1 MNAGMDHLIV
11 RSVTVVGNVEEVRG
25 KAREAV
31 GLADWIGVMIPAQRQ
46 RDLQIGTDAPFV
58 LAVKANSIYC
68 DGLRGTVR
76 EVLYIADS
84 FSVVEARQI
93 LSLAIPDGAN
103 ARRVIR
109 HVIAMKVNSNLQR
122 VITFE

>member
-1 MNAGMDHLIV
+1 
-11 RSVTVVGNVEEVRG
+11 
-25 KAREAV
+25 
-31 GLADWIGVMIPAQRQ
+31 MIPAQRQ

-93 LSLAIPDGAN
+93 LSLAIPDRAN
-103 ARRVIR
+103 ARPGR
-109 HVIAMKVNSNLQR
+109 HFRSSGAAQR
-122 VITFE
+122 VTQPAIAGLMRARR